1 MKPPPE
7 VMLEVLKNDSD
18 QGVRDW
24 ATFGLETSKVNVN
37 V

>member
-1 MKPPPE
+1 
-7 VMLEVLKNDSD
+7 MLEVLKNDSD